1 MAILRGNWS
10 LWLWHLLNFMQR
22 PPVTPT
28 KLWKIHFLHKKH
40 TEKGYFWQFRKKTKK
55 NPDRFLEYLD
65 LCAAYRTM
73 PSSDLSIS
81 TSKRK
86 VVMPCDFSTAKSSYK
101 VLLYTTIYPLTE
113 FSNNNSDKRMKW
125 PSSKDVSLH
134 SFDPYSQV
142 TRIRLLSLYTNIS
155 WVIVFKIG

>member
-1 MAILRGNWS
+1 MVNANFILKNQNNEGLLS
-10 LWLWHLLNFMQR
+10 LLQNFEKSTFCIKNTQKRLLLPKPKFCNKISMQ
-22 PPVTPT
+22 
-28 KLWKIHFLHKKH
+28 I
-40 TEKGYFWQFRKKTKK
+40 
-55 NPDRFLEYLD
+55 LEILD
-65 LCAAYRTM
+65 QCAAYRTM

-101 VLLYTTIYPLTE
+101 VLYTTIYPLTE

-155 WVIVFKIG
+155 WVIVFQIG

>member
-1 MAILRGNWS
+1 
-10 LWLWHLLNFMQR
+10 MQR

-28 KLWKIHFLHKKH
+28 NFEKSTFCAKNTQKKAPFDSSEEKDKKI
-40 TEKGYFWQFRKKTKK
+40 
-55 NPDRFLEYLD
+55 PDRFLEYLD

-142 TRIRLLSLYTNIS
+142 TRIRLLSVS
-155 WVIVFKIG
+155 WVIVLKIG

>member
-1 MAILRGNWS
+1 
-10 LWLWHLLNFMQR
+10 MQR

-28 KLWKIHFLHKKH
+28 KNTQKKAPFDSSEKKDKKI
-40 TEKGYFWQFRKKTKK
+40 
-55 NPDRFLEYLD
+55 PDRFLEYLD

-142 TRIRLLSLYTNIS
+142 TRIRLLSVS
-155 WVIVFKIG
+155 WVIVLKIG

>member
-1 MAILRGNWS
+1 MKKASCHSRKTLKN
-10 LWLWHLLNFMQR
+10 LFFAQ
-22 PPVTPT
+22 
-28 KLWKIHFLHKKH
+28 KIHRKRLLLTIPKKD
-40 TEKGYFWQFRKKTKK
+40 KKKSSQK
-55 NPDRFLEYLD
+55 FLEQLD

-101 VLLYTTIYPLTE
+101 VLYTTIYPLTE
-113 FSNNNSDKRMKW
+113 FSNNNSDKRIKW

-155 WVIVFKIG
+155 WVIVFQIG